1 MFETWKQQVHRG
13 NKPRKIHKFLR
24 NSTTYVTSTPT
35 RRRVPEGIAQ
45 FTQRVAK
52 LVCVS
57 VVPIV
62 QCLPKTFSQFTKPGI
77 GWIVKVITWKH
88 IKQKGKKTEQKK
100 IHIYIDIFCFCMC
113 LYPCRFLHPFIFC
126 PSRHT
131 FACAHRCLWFFI
143 PLISY
148 TLYLIYGDTSRIT
161 LRRFERTGSWFYGW
175 CSET

>member
-1 MFETWKQQVHRG
+1 MFETWKQQFQRG

-77 GWIVKVITWKH
+77 GWIVKVITWKQ
-88 IKQKGKKTEQKK
+88 IKQKGKRKNRTKENSY
-100 IHIYIDIFCFCMC
+100 IYIDIFCFCMC

-126 PSRHT
+126 PFRHT
-131 FACAHRCLWFFI
+131 FACAHRCLWFF
-143 PLISY
+143 
-148 TLYLIYGDTSRIT
+148 LYL
-161 LRRFERTGSWFYGW
+161 
-175 CSET
+175 